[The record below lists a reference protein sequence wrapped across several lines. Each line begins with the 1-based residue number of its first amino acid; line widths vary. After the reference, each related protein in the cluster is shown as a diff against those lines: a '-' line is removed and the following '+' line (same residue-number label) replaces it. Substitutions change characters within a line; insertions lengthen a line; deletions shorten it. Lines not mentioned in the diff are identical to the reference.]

1 MNKKS
6 SFWQKK
12 GERTPDS
19 ARERAKNESKP
30 VFWRKEVRWR
40 GLEGEFWIYQQAG
53 VDNYLI
59 K

>member
-1 MNKKS
+1 MNGKL

-12 GERTPDS
+12 GERAPDS

-30 VFWRKEVRWR
+30 VFWRKERR
-40 GLEGEFWIYQQAG
+40 CKCLECEFSIYQQAV